1 MDIRVLTYF
10 MTVAREKTIS
20 KAAEVLHLSQP
31 TLSKQLKE
39 LEEELGIQLFIRGN
53 REISLTE
60 DGIYLRNRGQEILS
74 LVDTTT
80 SNLKKNDV
88 IGGTIRIGGG
98 ETPAFRYLAKT
109 LNELMVTYPDITVD
123 MYSGNADDVK
133 DKLDKGLLD
142 FGLVIDPVEKQKY
155 EYLALPVSDRWGVLV
170 NDFHPL
176 AKKERVSP
184 SDLKDH
190 SLLVSSQSMVNH
202 QLSEWLGGNLSQ
214 FKIAGSYNLLYNASL
229 FVKEGTTV
237 AFCLDG
243 IIPTENNGLVF
254 VPLAPEL
261 TAKISIIWKKKQ
273 VFSNAAR
280 RFLDAL
286 PTS

>member
-39 LEEELGIQLFIRGN
+39 LEEELGVQLFIRGN

-80 SNLKKNDV
+80 SNL
-88 IGGTIRIGGG
+88 
-98 ETPAFRYLAKT
+98 AKT
-109 LNELMVTYPDITVD
+109 LNELMVTYPDITVE

-142 FGLVIDPVEKQKY
+142 FGLVIDPMEKQKY

-170 NDFHPL
+170 NDFYPL
-176 AKKERVSP
+176 AKKERVFP

-190 SLLVSSQSMVNH
+190 SLLVSSQTMVNH